1 MSDKNQKSKI
11 SFFNANF
18 TSIISVALVLLLL
31 GLVALLGLGT
41 NRLTQQI
48 KENVGFDVIIKET
61 ANDQQINQ
69 LKQLWNRAPYI
80 SSVKY
85 ISKDDGLRMW
95 EKETGENLIEIFG
108 VNPLSAEFELRLKA
122 DYASMDSINKIVR
135 GLEQNDAI
143 ESIQV
148 PKDVVNSID
157 NNIRKVVI
165 ILSIIACL
173 LMIISFALINNT
185 VRLTVYSKRFIIH
198 TMKLV
203 GAKPGF
209 IRRPFIVSNIING
222 IIAALISIA
231 ILSGCVYYAYQ
242 FDAEMHTII
251 SIEIVLMVFGLIL
264 VLGVLLCSVAALFA
278 ANKYIRLNYDAL
290 FKR

>member
-122 DYASMDSINKIVR
+122 DYASMDSINKIVK
-135 GLEQNDAI
+135 GPEQNDAI

-222 IIAALISIA
+222 IIAALISIS

-251 SIEIVLMVFGLIL
+251 SMEIVLMVFGLIL

>member
-1 MSDKNQKSKI
+1 MSNKIQKSKI

-31 GLVALLGLGT
+31 GLVAFLGFGA
-41 NRLTQQI
+41 NRLTQHI
-48 KENVGFDVIIKET
+48 RENIGFDVIVKET
-61 ANDQQINQ
+61 ANEQQINK
-69 LKQLWNRAPYI
+69 LKQLWNRAPYV

-85 ISKDDGLRMW
+85 MSKEDGLKIW
-95 EKETGENLIEIFG
+95 EEETGENLIEIFG
-108 VNPLSAEFELRLKA
+108 VNPLSAEFEVRLKA
-122 DYASMDSINKIVR
+122 DYASMDSINKIVKVLKR
-135 GLEQNDAI
+135 NDAI
-143 ESIQV
+143 ESIHV
-148 PKDVVNSID
+148 PEDVVNSID

-165 ILSIIACL
+165 ILSVIACL
-173 LMIISFALINNT
+173 LMIISLALINNT

-203 GAKPGF
+203 GAKPAF

-222 IIAALISIA
+222 IIAALISIG
-231 ILSGCVYYAYQ
+231 ILSACIYYVYQ
-242 FDAEMHTII
+242 FDMEMYKIL
-251 SIEIVLMVFGLIL
+251 SMEIVLIVFGMIL
-264 VLGVLLCSVAALFA
+264 VLGILLCGIAAIFA